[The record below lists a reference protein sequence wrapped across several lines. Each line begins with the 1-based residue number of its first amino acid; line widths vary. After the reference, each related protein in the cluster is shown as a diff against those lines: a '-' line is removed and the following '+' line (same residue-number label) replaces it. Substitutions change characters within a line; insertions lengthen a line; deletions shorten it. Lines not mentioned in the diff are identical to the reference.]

1 MSRVSVY
8 APDGLPEV
16 RSGDDLAALILPQVE
31 LTDGLILVVTSKIV
45 SKAEGR
51 VLEGTREEML
61 EGETQRVVARRGPTT
76 IVRTAHGLT
85 MAAAGI
91 DASNVEPGRVVLLPE
106 DPDASARHLRRRI
119 ADLTGVNVAVVI
131 TDTAGRAWRE
141 GQTDIAIGAAGL
153 KVLID
158 HAGEV
163 DSHGNP
169 LAVTA
174 PAVADEIAGMAE
186 LAQGKLTARPFA
198 VVTGRRDLVLP
209 PDQDGPGAVALVRP
223 EGSDLFGYGSREA
236 VIRAVRGAQEDQQAF
251 GAAVSQA
258 ELDEAFA
265 AAGVDPQEA
274 GAAGA
279 VSAIAFAHGWEPDPA
294 SSADRVRLRP
304 RTP

>member
-16 RSGDDLAALILPQVE
+16 RPGDDLAALILPQVE
-31 LTDGLILVVTSKIV
+31 LTDGLIVVVTSKIV

-76 IVRTAHGLT
+76 IVRTVHGLT

-91 DASNVEPGRVVLLPE
+91 DASNVEPGRVVLLPQ

-119 ADLTGVNVAVVI
+119 ADLTGVNVAVII

-153 KVLID
+153 RVLID

-163 DSHGNP
+163 DGHGNP

-198 VVTGRRDLVLP
+198 VVHGRHDLVLP

-251 GAAVSQA
+251 GAAVSRA

-265 AAGVDPQEA
+265 AAGVDPQDA

-279 VSAIAFAHGWEPDPA
+279 AVIVAFAHGWEPDPV
-294 SSADRVRLRP
+294 SSADRLRLRP
-304 RTP
+304 STP